1 MSRIELDHVSF
12 GYGATPVLRD
22 ISARVDQ
29 AQLIAVIG
37 PNGAGKS
44 TLIRVLAG
52 LLAPTTGACSV
63 EGQPLRQL
71 DRRTISRSVAHV
83 PQQITAAVPFTVEE
97 VILTGRTPHSH
108 GLFESAED
116 LRAVEAAIALTH
128 LDTFRDRPFLTLS
141 GGEQQRVL
149 LAAAIAQDAP
159 IFLLDEPGAHLDP
172 QNQTELWN
180 LLAQLREQGRAVLIV
195 THHLNL
201 AAERADRVWV
211 LHDGRLVCDAAPDE
225 AMRPERLQPV
235 FHVPFYRHAAAD
247 GRVYLT
253 YG

>member
-1 MSRIELDHVSF
+1 MSRIALDQVSF
-12 GYGATPVLRD
+12 GYGAAPVLRE
-22 ISARVDQ
+22 ISARVDEP
-29 AQLIAVIG
+29 QLIAIIG

-44 TLIRVLAG
+44 TLIRIVAG
-52 LLAPTTGACSV
+52 LLHPTSGTCSL
-63 EGQPLRQL
+63 EGKPLGQL
-71 DRRTISRSVAHV
+71 DRRAISRRVAHV
-83 PQQITAAVPFTVEE
+83 PQQVTAPIPFTVEE
-97 VILTGRTPHSH
+97 VALTGRTPHSH

-116 LRAVEAAIALTH
+116 LRAVDHAIALTH
-128 LDTFRDRPFLTLS
+128 IEAFRHRPFHNLS

-172 QNQTELWN
+172 ENQTELWN
-180 LLAQLREQGRAVLIV
+180 LLAQLRDQGRVVLIV

-211 LHDGRLVCDAAPDE
+211 LQQGRLVADASPNE
-225 AMRPERLQPV
+225 AMHPERLQPV
-235 FHVPFYRHAAAD
+235 FRVPFHRHAAAD
-247 GRVYLT
+247 GRIYLT